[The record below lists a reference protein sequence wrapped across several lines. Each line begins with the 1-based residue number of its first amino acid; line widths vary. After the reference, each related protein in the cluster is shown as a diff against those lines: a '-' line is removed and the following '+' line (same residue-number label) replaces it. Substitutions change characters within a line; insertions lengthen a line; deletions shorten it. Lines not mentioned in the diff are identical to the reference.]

1 MPKKPLTF
9 IDLFCGCGGF
19 SWGLMRAGYQ
29 CVAAIDAD
37 GVATQVFSENLSDF
51 DHPKHK
57 SAKNVLKRDI
67 TNFPPEDLAKLIGHK
82 RVDVIVGGPPC
93 QGFSTAR
100 QVDGANHGKR
110 LKHDDRRYLYQHF
123 LRYVEFFQPKVFVME
138 NVLGM
143 RSAAGGRHFT
153 QVQKEARELGG
164 KAGSHGYRVHTQIED
179 AWKLGAP
186 QKRKRQLIVGV
197 RRDIPAY
204 MVPEIEPAPDAQ
216 PYLSLG
222 SAIGD
227 LPRLAAGSGT
237 IARAHNLKR
246 RSTHLAKYGRGAK
259 KFFNQVLEV
268 SLAYQL
274 TGHVA
279 RPHNARDLR
288 DFARLREG
296 ESSAVAMR
304 KRGVKFEFPYSKQSF
319 KDRYTRQTRFGP
331 CSTIVAHLSKD
342 GLMFIHPTQ
351 KRSLTP
357 REAARIQ
364 TFPDWFLLPASRSSA
379 FRLVGNAVPP
389 LVAEAIGIHIREFL
403 AAHATSPK
411 RIAKKKS
418 VFSGVQKKLAQVLQ
432 KLAQLNLQELQ
443 RLSAQE
449 FLRGWHALLN
459 LFPHLHPA
467 NAMEHGKDI
476 EDFYTQVHL
485 DAICLRRYSRT
496 GWPVALELI
505 GREAW
510 RRRNAEEF
518 GDEELYAHDM
528 LAAKM
533 ANVCSALPSSSCE
546 ETNFPPS
553 ENRRGGRRLQ
563 SQSK

>member
-19 SWGLMRAGYQ
+19 SLGLMRAGYH

-37 GVATQVFSENLSDF
+37 EVATQVFRENLSEF
-51 DHPKHK
+51 RHPKLK

-67 TNFPPEDLAKLIGHK
+67 TNFPPEDLAKLIGK
-82 RVDVIVGGPPC
+82 SRVDVIVGGPPC

-110 LKHDDRRYLYQHF
+110 LKHDERRYLYQHF

-143 RSAAGGRHFT
+143 RSAAGGRYFT

-164 KAGSHGYRVHTQIED
+164 KSDSHGYRVHTQIED

-222 SAIGD
+222 YAIGD
-227 LPRLAAGSGT
+227 LPPLAAGTGT
-237 IARAHNLKR
+237 IARGYDSKR
-246 RSTHLAKYGRGAK
+246 RSTHLSKCGRGAK
-259 KFFNQVLEV
+259 KFFDRVLEV
-268 SLAYQL
+268 SLADQL

-279 RPHNARDLR
+279 RPHNERDLR
-288 DFARLREG
+288 DFARLKEG

-304 KRGVKFEFPYSKQSF
+304 KRGVKFEFPYSKESF
-319 KDRYTRQTRFGP
+319 KDRYTRQSRFGP

-351 KRSLTP
+351 NRSLTP

-364 TFPDWFLLPASRSSA
+364 TFPDWFSLPASRSHA
-379 FRLVGNAVPP
+379 FRLVGNSVPP
-389 LVAEAIGIHIREFL
+389 LVADAVGIHIREFL
-403 AAHATSPK
+403 GAHGKPAK
-411 RIAKKKS
+411 RAAKKKPA
-418 VFSGVQKKLAQVLQ
+418 VSGAQKKLALELQ
-432 KLAQLNLQELQ
+432 KLAQLSLPELQ
-443 RLSAQE
+443 RLSTKE

-467 NAMEHGKDI
+467 NAREHGTDI
-476 EDFYTQVHL
+476 EESFCQRDI
-485 DAICLRRYSRT
+485 DAIGRQRYSRS
-496 GWPVALELI
+496 GWPVALALI
-505 GREAW
+505 GQEAW
-510 RRRNAEEF
+510 RR
-518 GDEELYAHDM
+518 
-528 LAAKM
+528 AASGRLLPKHIYLGGSRLFFKERWRI
-533 ANVCSALPSSSCE
+533 ASA
-546 ETNFPPS
+546 
-553 ENRRGGRRLQ
+553 
-563 SQSK
+563 

>member
-110 LKHDDRRYLYQHF
+110 LKHDERRYLYQHF
-123 LRYVEFFQPKVFVME
+123 LRYVECFQPKVFVME

-197 RRDIPAY
+197 RRDILAY

-237 IARAHNLKR
+237 IARAHDLKR

-279 RPHNARDLR
+279 RPHNDRDLR
-288 DFARLREG
+288 DFARLKEG

-304 KRGVKFEFPYSKQSF
+304 KRRVKFEFPYSKESF
-319 KDRYTRQTRFGP
+319 KDRYTRQSRFGP

-351 KRSLTP
+351 NRSLTP

-364 TFPDWFLLPASRSSA
+364 TFPDWFLLPASRSHA

-389 LVAEAIGIHIREFL
+389 LVAEAVGIHIREFL
-403 AAHATSPK
+403 EAHGKSLERLAK
-411 RIAKKKS
+411 REPVVLGA
-418 VFSGVQKKLAQVLQ
+418 QKQLAREVQ
-432 KLAQLNLQELQ
+432 KLARLSLQELQ
-443 RLSAQE
+443 GLSTKE
-449 FLRGWHALLN
+449 FLRGWHALLG
-459 LFPHLHPA
+459 LFPHLHPE
-467 NAMEHGKDI
+467 NAREHGSDI
-476 EDFYTQVHL
+476 EESLCQADIDTIGRQ
-485 DAICLRRYSRT
+485 RYSRS
-496 GWPVALELI
+496 GWPVALALI
-505 GREAW
+505 GQEAW
-510 RRRNAEEF
+510 RRVESGRLLPQH
-518 GDEELYAHDM
+518 LY
-528 LAAKM
+528 LGGTQSFRKKL
-533 ANVCSALPSSSCE
+533 SATVSA
-546 ETNFPPS
+546 
-553 ENRRGGRRLQ
+553 
-563 SQSK
+563 

>member
-1 MPKKPLTF
+1 MAGQLTLNSLKEVCSMPKKPLTF

-67 TNFPPEDLAKLIGHK
+67 TNFPPEDLAKLIEQK

-110 LKHDDRRYLYQHF
+110 LKHDERRYLYQHF

-237 IARAHNLKR
+237 IVRTHDLKR
-246 RSTHLAKYGRGAK
+246 RSTHLEKYGRGAK

-279 RPHNARDLR
+279 RPHNDRDLR
-288 DFARLREG
+288 DFARLKEG

-304 KRGVKFEFPYSKQSF
+304 KRRVKFEFPYSKESF
-319 KDRYTRQTRFGP
+319 KDRYTRQSRFGP

-351 KRSLTP
+351 NRSLTP

-364 TFPDWFLLPASRSSA
+364 TFPDWFLFPASRSHA

-389 LVAEAIGIHIREFL
+389 LVAEAVGIHIREFL
-403 AAHATSPK
+403 EAHGKSLERLAK
-411 RIAKKKS
+411 RKPVVLGA
-418 VFSGVQKKLAQVLQ
+418 QKQLAREIQ
-432 KLAQLNLQELQ
+432 KLARLSLQELQ
-443 RLSAQE
+443 SLSTKE
-449 FLRGWHALLN
+449 FLRGWHALLG
-459 LFPHLHPA
+459 LFPHLHPE
-467 NAMEHGKDI
+467 NAREHGSDI
-476 EDFYTQVHL
+476 EESLCQADIDTIGRQ
-485 DAICLRRYSRT
+485 RYSRS
-496 GWPVALELI
+496 GWPVALALI
-505 GREAW
+505 GQEAW
-510 RRRNAEEF
+510 RRVESGRLLSQH
-518 GDEELYAHDM
+518 LYLGGARSFRKK
-528 LAAKM
+528 LSET
-533 ANVCSALPSSSCE
+533 VSA
-546 ETNFPPS
+546 
-553 ENRRGGRRLQ
+553 
-563 SQSK
+563 